1 MATTPTATTRSP
13 RRETRPR
20 RAGRSALSIVERQR
34 RRLALP
40 FLALPCALLAAFFV
54 FPFAQTI
61 YLSMTDWYGTFQTTG
76 WVGLQNYQDLLG
88 DSLFRKAVGNTLLYF
103 GLSLVVL
110 FPLALFIAWGL
121 MRTRGTRSFYQLA
134 IFAPA
139 VLSVSVAGVLWK
151 FIYNPNFGLLNT
163 ALETVGLGGL
173 TRAWLGETSTAMFGI
188 VVAVIWHGI
197 ATWII
202 LLLAGMDRIPTELTE
217 AASLDGA
224 SDRQVFLRVT
234 LPLLWP
240 VLSTLLVL
248 WFIQSMQT
256 FAFIYV
262 MTDGG
267 PHGATEVMATYMYRL
282 AFGGRMFAYGSAMAI
297 IMTFI
302 VLVISLVGS
311 KFLKG
316 DRFES

>member
-1 MATTPTATTRSP
+1 MTPASQVRSP
-13 RRETRPR
+13 RERSTRRRGERPR
-20 RAGRSALSIVERQR
+20 LNIVERQR

-40 FLALPCALLAAFFV
+40 FLALPCILLGAFFV
-54 FPFAQTI
+54 FPFVQTI

-76 WVGLQNYQDLLG
+76 WVGLQNYTDLWG
-88 DSLFRKAVGNTLLYF
+88 DVLFRNAVGNTLLYF

-110 FPLALFIAWGL
+110 FPLALFIAWAL
-121 MRTRGTRSFYQLA
+121 MRTRGSRSFYQIA

-151 FIYNPNFGLLNT
+151 FIYNPNFGLLDNV
-163 ALETVGLGGL
+163 LEAVGLGWL
-173 TRAWLGETSTAMFGI
+173 SRAWLGEASTAMFGI

-202 LLLAGMDRIPTELTE
+202 LLLAGMDRIPTELNE

-224 SDRQVFLRVT
+224 SDWRVFRSVT

-297 IMTFI
+297 IMTVI
-302 VLVISLVGS
+302 VLVMSLFGS
-311 KFLKG
+311 KILRG
-316 DRFES
+316 DRFEQ

>member
-1 MATTPTATTRSP
+1 MTPASRIRSP
-13 RRETRPR
+13 RERSTRRRSERPR
-20 RAGRSALSIVERQR
+20 PNIIERQR

-40 FLALPCALLAAFFV
+40 FLVLPCALLGAFFV
-54 FPFAQTI
+54 FPFVQTI

-76 WVGLQNYQDLLG
+76 WVGLQNYTDLMG
-88 DSLFRKAVGNTLLYF
+88 DVLFRSAIWNTMVYF

-110 FPLALFIAWGL
+110 FPLALFIAWAL
-121 MRTRGTRSFYQLA
+121 MRTRGSRSFYQIA

-163 ALETVGLGGL
+163 ALETVGLGWL
-173 TRAWLGETSTAMFGI
+173 SRAWLGDTSTAMFGI

-202 LLLAGMDRIPTELTE
+202 LLLAGMDRIPTELNE
-217 AASLDGA
+217 SASLDGA
-224 SDRQVFLRVT
+224 SDWRVFRSIT

-282 AFGGRMFAYGSAMAI
+282 AFSGRMFAYGSAMAI
-297 IMTFI
+297 IMTVI
-302 VLVISLVGS
+302 VLVMSLFGS
-311 KFLKG
+311 RILRG
-316 DRFES
+316 DRFEQ

>member
-1 MATTPTATTRSP
+1 M
-13 RRETRPR
+13 
-20 RAGRSALSIVERQR
+20 
-34 RRLALP
+34 
-40 FLALPCALLAAFFV
+40 
-54 FPFAQTI
+54 
-61 YLSMTDWYGTFQTTG
+61 
-76 WVGLQNYQDLLG
+76 
-88 DSLFRKAVGNTLLYF
+88 
-103 GLSLVVL
+103 L

-139 VLSVSVAGVLWK
+139 VLSVSVASVLWK

-163 ALETVGLGGL
+163 ALEGVGLGFL
-173 TRAWLGETSTAMFGI
+173 TRAWLGDTSTAMFGI

-202 LLLAGMDRIPTELTE
+202 LLLAGMDRIPTELIE

-224 SDRQVFLRVT
+224 SDRQVFMKVT

-282 AFGGRMFAYGSAMAI
+282 AFGGRMFAYGSAMAV
-297 IMTFI
+297 IMTVI
-302 VLVISLVGS
+302 VLVMSLVGS
-311 KFLKG
+311 RFLKG
-316 DRFES
+316 DRFER

>member
-1 MATTPTATTRSP
+1 M
-13 RRETRPR
+13 
-20 RAGRSALSIVERQR
+20 SIVERQR

-40 FLALPCALLAAFFV
+40 FLLLPCLLLGAFFV
-54 FPFAQTI
+54 FPFVQTI

-76 WVGLQNYQDLLG
+76 WVGLQNYQDLWG
-88 DSLFRKAVGNTLLYF
+88 DALFRSAIGNTLLYF

-139 VLSVSVAGVLWK
+139 VLSVSVASVLWK

-163 ALETVGLGGL
+163 ALEGVGLGFL
-173 TRAWLGETSTAMFGI
+173 TRAWLGDTSTAMFGI

-224 SDRQVFLRVT
+224 SDRQVFMKVT

-297 IMTFI
+297 IMTVI
-302 VLVISLVGS
+302 VLVMSLVGS

-316 DRFES
+316 DRFER